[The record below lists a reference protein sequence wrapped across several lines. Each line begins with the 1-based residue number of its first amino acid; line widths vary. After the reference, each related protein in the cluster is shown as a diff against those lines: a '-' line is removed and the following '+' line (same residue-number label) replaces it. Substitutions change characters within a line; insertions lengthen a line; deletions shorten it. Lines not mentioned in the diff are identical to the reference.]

1 MNTAKFWWPLGVSVL
16 ASAIAFGCV
25 GNDPAL
31 GVDSSDP
38 IEVVIEG
45 PESIGFGSSDWNTA
59 IGAGG
64 AKGKFGTRSGG
75 LGRLRVIRDVSTS
88 GESYSS
94 VKENAFK
101 LVSTSPRS
109 TFGADVDTAS
119 YSNIRRYLNYGQ
131 LPPKA
136 AVRVEE
142 MINYFEFDYP
152 KPKGRDSFSVTLEQG
167 ACPWN
172 TEHQLV
178 LVGLRGREIPP
189 DQVPPRNL
197 VFLIDVSGSMRSA
210 DKLPLVVRSL
220 KLMLRKL
227 TNKDT
232 VAIVTYAG
240 KDRVALEPT
249 SCANIAAIENCLDN
263 LATSGGTNG
272 AGGIQ
277 KSYELAQAHFAREH
291 VNRVILVTDGDFN
304 VGIRDQKA
312 LQKLI
317 EEKRETGVYLTV
329 IGVGTGNLGDA
340 RMSMLAKHGNGQYI
354 YVDGDKE
361 ARRQLDDRLQGTLV
375 TIAKDVKLQIE
386 FNPGKVAGYRL
397 IGYERRVMKDKEFR
411 DDKKDSGE
419 VGAGHA
425 VTALYELV
433 PAGSAVPGMVST
445 VAAAGASA
453 GFVKSDHLM
462 DVRLRYK
469 APWAER
475 AKESSHRLKA
485 QAAKPS
491 SDNLAFA
498 GVVAAFGMVL
508 SKSAHLGTASL
519 EMVRD
524 LAKPLA
530 AKVGARVE
538 FHQLVAKAIEIRSAA
553 MIKVVERKPSDPET
567 QVGLAGQG
575 YLARQQLDNG
585 SFQVLGDCPVS
596 DIGLTAL
603 AVMAFHCGGTKGR
616 SSIRSGPHREEIRNA
631 IRWLRKHQTKQGQF
645 FLEGSINPALDQVLA
660 SFAMCQ
666 TQMIGAYR
674 ILKANAVRGRDYMVK
689 NLQPGTDLRG
699 WYLLVNQCFK
709 AAKIPG
715 LDAALRAQRW
725 QPTGGSQLEFPIN
738 YLDARLL
745 PVSTAG
751 ARAGA
756 GDEVIHLLPTANKVL
771 ANGGPGAATCYF
783 TTLAMQSV
791 SDKQG
796 KEWREV
802 LQRHLAAKQ
811 NDQGKFVNSQKNAD
825 PRYDTALL
833 VMTLLERRSYQ
844 VQ

>member
-1 MNTAKFWWPLGVSVL
+1 MNTLRLWWLLGISILVSVVV
-16 ASAIAFGCV
+16 FGCV
-25 GNDPAL
+25 GADAD
-31 GVDSSDP
+31 V
-38 IEVVIEG
+38 EVEVEDAFSVMG
-45 PESIGFGSSDWNTA
+45 AGAFDGSQWNASIGMG
-59 IGAGG
+59 GG
-64 AKGKFGTRSGG
+64 AAGKYGTRG
-75 LGRLRVIRDVSTS
+75 GRLSRIRINPGLLTS
-88 GESYSS
+88 GESYSA

-101 LVSTSPRS
+101 LVATAPLS

-131 LPPKA
+131 LPPAA

-142 MINYFEFDYP
+142 MINYFKFDYP
-152 KPKGRDSFSVTLEQG
+152 KPQGRDSFSVTLEQG

-172 TEHQLV
+172 KEHKLV

-189 DQVPPRNL
+189 DQLPPRNL
-197 VFLIDVSGSMRSA
+197 VFLIDVSGSMSAA

-227 TNKDT
+227 TDKDT

-240 KDRVALEPT
+240 ADRVALEPT
-249 SCANIAAIENCLDN
+249 SCADIAAIENCLDN
-263 LATSGGTNG
+263 LTTSGGTNG

-317 EEKRETGVYLTV
+317 EGKRETGVYLTV

-361 ARRQLDDRLQGTLV
+361 ARRQLDERLEGTLV
-375 TIAKDVKLQIE
+375 TIAKDVKLQVE
-386 FNPGKVAGYRL
+386 FNPAKVAGYRL
-397 IGYERRVMKDKEFR
+397 VGYERRVMKDKEFR
-411 DDKKDSGE
+411 DDKKDSGD

-433 PAGSAVPGMVST
+433 PAGGSVPGMEST
-445 VAAAGASA
+445 VVEAGASTDS
-453 GFVKSDHLM
+453 VKSDHLM

-475 AKESSHRLKA
+475 AKESSHRLEASAGK
-485 QAAKPS
+485 QS

-508 SKSAHLGTASL
+508 SKSAHHGTASL
-519 EMVRD
+519 EMGRA
-524 LAKPLA
+524 LAEPLCG
-530 AKVGARVE
+530 KVEARVE
-538 FHQLVAKAIEIRSAA
+538 FSQLVAKAIEIRVAD
-553 MIKVVERKPSDPET
+553 MVKVVERKLSDKEC
-567 QVGLAGQG
+567 QVGLAGQD
-575 YLARQQLDNG
+575 YLARQQLADG
-585 SFQVLGDCPVS
+585 SFQVLGECPVS

-603 AVMAFHCGGTKGR
+603 AVLAFHCGGTKGR
-616 SSIRSGPHREEIRNA
+616 SSIRSGPRKQEIKKA
-631 IRWLRKHQTKQGQF
+631 ILWLRKHQTEQGQF
-645 FLEGSINPALDQVLA
+645 FLEGSKNPALDQVLA
-660 SFAMCQ
+660 SFAMCE
-666 TQMIGAYR
+666 THRIGAYR
-674 ILKANAVRGRDYMVK
+674 ILMTNAVRARDYMVK
-689 NLQPGTDLRG
+689 HLQPAEDLRG

-709 AAKIPG
+709 DAKIPD
-715 LDAALRAQRW
+715 LDAALRTQRW
-725 QPTGGSQLEFPIN
+725 NLVGGSQLEFPVKFLN
-738 YLDARLL
+738 VRLL
-745 PVSTAG
+745 PVATDE

-756 GDEVIHLLPTANKVL
+756 GDAVIHLLPTANRVL

-796 KEWREV
+796 KAWREV
-802 LQRHLAAKQ
+802 LQPHLAAKQ
-811 NDQGKFVNSQKNAD
+811 NDQGMFVNSQKNAD

-844 VQ
+844 VRP